1 MQPLLSIVIPIYNN
15 EMTLKKMLDSILV
28 QKIDDWELLL
38 INDGSTDS
46 CARIIDDY
54 AKVDN
59 RIKAFH
65 KENGGTF
72 SGYNVGLEN
81 ATGKYI
87 TFCSA
92 DDTFTQNAFE
102 IIAKQANEYD
112 YDIILMNTIVHF
124 CDNDQNIIESVSAYN
139 GILTDSFK
147 FSNKRDFEKCFAT
160 IFYDGFLEANVN
172 AYKSS
177 IIKKYCFTEQG
188 DTWMNLLIANNI
200 SSVSYIHIPIYQHY
214 IYIYIMLIKIYLFK
228 NTVKTKI
235 WHTTKYISKQSNY

>member
-1 MQPLLSIVIPIYNN
+1 MQPLLSIVIPIFNN
-15 EMTLKKMLDSILV
+15 ETTLKKMVDSILV

-46 CARIIDDY
+46 CAKIIDDY

-59 RIKAFH
+59 RIQAFH

-87 TFCSA
+87 TFFSA

-102 IIAKQANEYD
+102 IIAKQATEYG
-112 YDIILMNTIVHF
+112 YDIILMNTIFHF
-124 CDNDQNIIESVSAYN
+124 CDNNQNITESVSAHD
-139 GILTDSFK
+139 GILIDSFK
-147 FSNKRDFEKCFAT
+147 CLNKREFEKCFAM
-160 IFYDGFLEANVN
+160 IFYYTLLDTNVN

-177 IIKKYCFTEQG
+177 VIKKYRFAEQG
-188 DTWMNLLIANNI
+188 NI
-200 SSVSYIHIPIYQHY
+200 V
-214 IYIYIMLIKIYLFK
+214 MTGGYLDESFD
-228 NTVKTKI
+228 
-235 WHTTKYISKQSNY
+235 SK